1 MLISKLVL
9 SGTLLFSGF
18 APIGSSSSAAPAKC
32 VRAIQALNLSFGT
45 STATYSNSRM
55 LDSLK
60 FCRISDWN
68 RQAQLRISE
77 FKNFDDYNYYEIPA
91 IALRGTNLDSL
102 RVWMCSVMIRNR
114 NSGSSSSYFSV
125 LPGCGEKLG
134 DKTNGGSMDLGS
146 ELKGMK
152 GTTPLVKLPQEFKDA
167 VNAFWRR
174 EGYFGLT
181 DFNYTA
187 ESFDAVMLIALAA
200 EAAGTDGSALADQIV
215 AVSKGGTKCSP
226 ATWTKCVEI
235 ARAKGDVDFD
245 GFSGPNTMN
254 GNGEPLEASYGILQ
268 FGAGNRLDDSLT
280 TYRLASAPESA
291 VLPLAKTGVARKGNG
306 VLKIGGLL
314 PETGNLAFLG
324 EPMIAGVKYA
334 IDVIN
339 RNGGVLGKPVEYSDG
354 DSGDTTTDTASVTV
368 DRLLKEGVDAIIGA
382 ASSVVSLTVI
392 DKITAAGVIQFSPS
406 NSSPKLTSYAD
417 NGLFFRN
424 APPDDLQGAVL
435 ADVIVADGNRSVY
448 ILAIDDPYGT
458 GTANV
463 LETALKKAGIK
474 VKGKKIYNPNAN
486 SFNLEIR
493 QIVTTKPDAIVLIS
507 FDEASRILRT
517 MVANGIG
524 PRKKKVYGVD
534 GNIGNALGENF
545 DAGR

>member
-1 MLISKLVL
+1 MKKVTAKRFSALVVGL
-9 SGTLLFSGF
+9 SLLAAACGGSDAAEVTEETT
-18 APIGSSSSAAPAKC
+18 APVETAAPVVDEA
-32 VRAIQALNLSFGT
+32 
-45 STATYSNSRM
+45 
-55 LDSLK
+55 
-60 FCRISDWN
+60 
-68 RQAQLRISE
+68 
-77 FKNFDDYNYYEIPA
+77 
-91 IALRGTNLDSL
+91 
-102 RVWMCSVMIRNR
+102 
-114 NSGSSSSYFSV
+114 
-125 LPGCGEKLG
+125 
-134 DKTNGGSMDLGS
+134 GS
-146 ELKGMK
+146 ELAGMK
-152 GTTPLVKLPQEFKDA
+152 GTTPLVELTSEFKDA
-167 VNAFWRR
+167 VNAFWTGKGN
-174 EGYFGLT
+174 EALV

-187 ESFDAVMLIALAA
+187 ESFDAVLLIALAA

-215 AVSKGGTKCSP
+215 AVSKDGAKCSP
-226 ATWTKCVEI
+226 ATWADCI
-235 ARAKGDVDFD
+235 ATVKAKGDVDFD

-280 TYRLASAPESA
+280 TYQLANAPESA
-291 VLPLAKTGVARKGNG
+291 VLPLSETGVSRKGNG

-324 EPMIAGVKYA
+324 APMIAGVEYA
-334 IDVIN
+334 IDVLN
-339 RNGGVLGKPVEYSDG
+339 QNGGVLGKTVEYSAG
-354 DSGDTTTDTASVTV
+354 DSGDTSTDTASVTV

-406 NSSPKLTSYAD
+406 NTSPKLTSYAD

-424 APPDDLQGAVL
+424 APPDDLQGVVL
-435 ADVIVADGNRSVY
+435 AEVIVADGNRSVY
-448 ILAIDDPYGT
+448 ILALDDPYGT
-458 GTANV
+458 GTSNV

-486 SFNLEIR
+486 SFNVEIR
-493 QIVTTKPDAIVLIS
+493 QIMATKPDAIVLIS
-507 FDEASRILRT
+507 FDEGSRILRT